1 MRQRF
6 ELVFLLQLEPPD
18 VVSHLDQSEWQQYG
32 EQGNDD
38 DYGID
43 LSDLPVGRR
52 GKGESL
58 AVIGG
63 EGGVL

>member
-6 ELVFLLQLEPPD
+6 ELVFLLQLEPCD
-18 VVSHLDQSEWQQYG
+18 VVPHLDQSEWQQDG

-43 LSDLPVGRR
+43 LSDLSVGP
-52 GKGESL
+52 
-58 AVIGG
+58 AWQT
-63 EGGVL
+63 